1 LPFARQ
7 SFPGSSALAGAEY
20 NSDSRVL
27 VITFRGGGQPY
38 TYLDVPPDTWEQ
50 LISADSPGTFWR
62 NSIKD
67 QFG

>member
-1 LPFARQ
+1 LPLVRQ

-20 NSDSRVL
+20 NPDTRVL
-27 VITFRGGGQPY
+27 TITFKGGGQSY

-50 LISADSPGTFWR
+50 LVLADSPGTFWR

-67 QFG
+67 QYG

>member
-1 LPFARQ
+1 MPLARQ

-20 NSDSRVL
+20 NPDTRVL
-27 VITFRGGGQPY
+27 IVTFKGGGQSY

-50 LISADSPGTFWR
+50 LCSASSPGTFWR